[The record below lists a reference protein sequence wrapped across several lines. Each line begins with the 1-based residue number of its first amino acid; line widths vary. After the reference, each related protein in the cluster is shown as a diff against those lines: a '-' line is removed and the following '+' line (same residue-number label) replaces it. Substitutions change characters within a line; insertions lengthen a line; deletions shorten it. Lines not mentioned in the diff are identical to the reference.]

1 MAQEKSLGERVEQ
14 AFNNIAKRQ
23 DILDWLANQPLS
35 REWTKEDIWDC
46 KPEYMAVLTE
56 EEREFLLEGCEE
68 TLHYKYKNDET
79 EKKNRRSFIP
89 YGCVFAAFSFF
100 FDAIIAKWFFGIIS
114 SIFFWIGLDKS
125 GNGYVEQHSPRKKVY
140 DYLASHP
147 NAREDFLAA
156 NKKILDAEAERSDTE
171 KRALAR
177 ITEDFYKETQKV
189 TRAFSK
195 FIQKS
200 ARQHCVDYFINN
212 SVEYGSGS
220 KMSTRRIFQ
229 LFVGLDLLKVC
240 ERLGHPYDIFDLSFF
255 PFVSLS
261 ISYPKIDEEWD
272 YEYLSWIQSYSP
284 YSKAEEYY
292 EDIQHCVGENAD
304 AGVEYFGI
312 YILQKSGY
320 GHEDE
325 YLRLI
330 YRFASLVAK
339 ADGNI
344 STEEADQLKAIQR
357 QVNEFCSQKN
367 ENDLPLPPELPAPKP
382 KKPEQPADNAHA
394 EEQPVQQ
401 NEAQP
406 DTKQDEAEKP
416 KPAKPALEQLD
427 ELIGLEGVK
436 AEIHKLHNYVK
447 IQRKREACGMQSV
460 PLAVHCVF
468 TGNPGT
474 GKTTVARILAEIF
487 KDLGLLKKG
496 HLVETDRSGLVAEYV
511 GQTAVKTNKIIDSA
525 LDGVLFIDEAYTLA
539 SGGSNDYGH
548 EAVATLLKRMEDNR
562 DRLIVIIAG
571 YKDEMQKFIDMNPGL
586 QSRFTR
592 YINFEDYNALA
603 LARIFHLNAKRYGY
617 TLSPDAE
624 RRLNTVLT
632 DMVLHKDEHFGN
644 AREVRNL
651 FEQTLQHQAD
661 RLIGIENVSEH
672 DLATIEAE
680 DIIG

>member
-1 MAQEKSLGERVEQ
+1 MASNKKLAEDVGEILRNV
-14 AFNNIAKRQ
+14 AKRQ
-23 DILDWLANQPLS
+23 DIFDWLSQQPLS
-35 REWTKEDIWDC
+35 RDWKKEDIQNC
-46 KPEYMAVLTE
+46 KPEYMVVLKK
-56 EEREFLLEGCEE
+56 EERELLLKDCENNLRE
-68 TLHYKYKNDET
+68 KYKKDEK
-79 EKKNRRSFIP
+79 EKKNRRSFKSL
-89 YGCVFAAFSFF
+89 GCLCATLMIFIDIVFF
-100 FDAIIAKWFFGIIS
+100 KCVLCIIS
-114 SIFFWIGLDKS
+114 AVFFWLGLDKS
-125 GNGYVEQHSPRKKVY
+125 GNAYLEQHSPRKRVY
-140 DYLASHP
+140 EYLASHP
-147 NAREDFLAA
+147 NAREEFLAA
-156 NKKILDAEAERSDTE
+156 NKKILDAEAEQQDIE
-171 KRALAR
+171 DRALAR
-177 ITEDFYKETQKV
+177 ITEDYFNEVQK
-189 TRAFSK
+189 TTKAISK
-195 FIQKS
+195 FIIK
-200 ARQHCVDYFINN
+200 ATRQH
-212 SVEYGSGS
+212 SVFYYIRNCIQCTHGDRLNVH
-220 KMSTRRIFQ
+220 TIFQ

-240 ERLGHPYDIFDLSFF
+240 ERLGHPFEKYSISSF
-255 PFVSLS
+255 PFVAAGLA
-261 ISYPKIDEEWD
+261 YERIDETRS
-272 YEYLSWIQSYSP
+272 YTMLPYLGIYK
-284 YSKAEEYY
+284 KAENYY
-292 EDIQHCVGENAD
+292 EAIQHSVGENTE
-304 AGVEYFGI
+304 AGLEYFGV
-312 YILQKSGY
+312 YLLQKSGY

-325 YLRLI
+325 YMRLI
-330 YRFASLVAK
+330 YQFASLVAK
-339 ADGNI
+339 ADGCI

-357 QVNEFCSQKN
+357 QVNEFSSQKD
-367 ENDLPLPPELPAPKP
+367 ENDLPLPPELPAKKP
-382 KKPEQPADNAHA
+382 KKPEQPADIANK
-394 EEQPVQQ
+394 EEKPVQQ
-401 NEAQP
+401 KEEKPEA
-406 DTKQDEAEKP
+406 KQETAEKP

-487 KDLGLLKKG
+487 KDLGLLTKG

-525 LDGVLFIDEAYTLA
+525 LDGVLFIDEAYTFA

-617 TLSPDAE
+617 TLSPDAD

-680 DIIG
+680 DIVK

>member
-1 MAQEKSLGERVEQ
+1 MTDYNKLAENNGKILNQNDPKEQ
-14 AFNNIAKRQ
+14 IF
-23 DILDWLANQPLS
+23 DWLAQQPLS
-35 REWTKEDIWDC
+35 RDWNKHELIGC
-46 KPEYMAVLTE
+46 IARRLAVLTPEQQEIFLSSWE
-56 EEREFLLEGCEE
+56 EEHRIK
-68 TLHYKYKNDET
+68 HVSNDEQGLIISRT
-79 EKKNRRSFIP
+79 AFIMSAIFFAFMV
-89 YGCVFAAFSFF
+89 YASIVSGFTDLTIIFCCILAVFLFLIWATF
-100 FDAIIAKWFFGIIS
+100 FDTDS
-114 SIFFWIGLDKS
+114 T
-125 GNGYVEQHSPRKKVY
+125 PRKRLKK
-140 DYLASHP
+140 YLEAHP
-147 NAREDFLAA
+147 NAREEFLAA
-156 NKKILDAEAERSDTE
+156 NKEILEKEAEEARKKQSESIESTGISKE
-171 KRALAR
+171 FLTSNQSLAEEFAAFVRKAAKNSEVVKFLKR
-177 ITEDFYKETQKV
+177 IVQYENSTQL
-189 TRAFSK
+189 TPGT
-195 FIQKS
+195 IL
-200 ARQHCVDYFINN
+200 
-212 SVEYGSGS
+212 E
-220 KMSTRRIFQ
+220 
-229 LFVGLDLLKVC
+229 LFAGLDMLKVS
-240 ERLGHPYDIFDLSFF
+240 ERLGHPFDKDSLASFPFIAVSLGFNDYQLDDWDLSN
-255 PFVSLS
+255 
-261 ISYPKIDEEWD
+261 
-272 YEYLSWIQSYSP
+272 QSEHTYREMGEIF
-284 YSKAEEYY
+284 YNAVMKGVGMNKDAEV
-292 EDIQHCVGENAD
+292 D
-304 AGVEYFGI
+304 YFGL
-312 YILQKSGY
+312 YIFRSSGY
-320 GHEDE
+320 GHEED
-325 YLRLI
+325 YLRFM

-339 ADGNI
+339 ANGNI
-344 STEEADQLKAIQR
+344 SAEEADILKEIQS
-357 QVNEFCSQKN
+357 QINEICNQKN
-367 ENDLPLPPELPAPKP
+367 TTDTQQVQTEDKKEQTAP
-382 KKPEQPADNAHA
+382 QQA
-394 EEQPVQQ
+394 E
-401 NEAQP
+401 
-406 DTKQDEAEKP
+406 
-416 KPAKPALEQLD
+416 PAKPALEQLD

-487 KDLGLLKKG
+487 KDLGLLTKG

-592 YINFEDYNALA
+592 YINFEDYNALS
-603 LARIFHLNAKRYGY
+603 LARIFRLNATRYGY

-680 DIIG
+680 DIVK

>member
-1 MAQEKSLGERVEQ
+1 MEA
-14 AFNNIAKRQ
+14 
-23 DILDWLANQPLS
+23 
-35 REWTKEDIWDC
+35 
-46 KPEYMAVLTE
+46 
-56 EEREFLLEGCEE
+56 
-68 TLHYKYKNDET
+68 
-79 EKKNRRSFIP
+79 
-89 YGCVFAAFSFF
+89 
-100 FDAIIAKWFFGIIS
+100 
-114 SIFFWIGLDKS
+114 
-125 GNGYVEQHSPRKKVY
+125 
-140 DYLASHP
+140 HP
-147 NAREDFLAA
+147 SARLDFLAA
-156 NKKILDAEAERSDTE
+156 NKKILEKEAEEARKKQSESIESTGISE
-171 KRALAR
+171 EFFTSNQSLAEEFAAFVRKAAKNSEVVKFLKR
-177 ITEDFYKETQKV
+177 IVQYENSTQL
-189 TRAFSK
+189 TPGT
-195 FIQKS
+195 IL
-200 ARQHCVDYFINN
+200 
-212 SVEYGSGS
+212 E
-220 KMSTRRIFQ
+220 
-229 LFVGLDLLKVC
+229 LFAGLDMLKVS
-240 ERLGHPYDIFDLSFF
+240 ERLGHPFDKDSLASF
-255 PFVSLS
+255 PFIAVSLGFNDHKLD
-261 ISYPKIDEEWD
+261 YWD
-272 YEYLSWIQSYSP
+272 FSNQTEHFYQEMGDI
-284 YSKAEEYY
+284 YY
-292 EDIQHCVGENAD
+292 NAVMKGVGMNKDAD
-304 AGVEYFGI
+304 VDYFGL
-312 YILQKSGY
+312 YIFRSSGY
-320 GHEDE
+320 DHEED
-325 YLRLI
+325 YLRFM

-339 ADGNI
+339 ANGNI
-344 STEEADQLKAIQR
+344 STEEATILKEIQS
-357 QVNEFCSQKN
+357 QINEICNQKN
-367 ENDLPLPPELPAPKP
+367 TAETQQVQTED
-382 KKPEQPADNAHA
+382 KKKQTALQQA
-394 EEQPVQQ
+394 E
-401 NEAQP
+401 
-406 DTKQDEAEKP
+406 
-416 KPAKPALEQLD
+416 PAKPALEQLD

-617 TLSPDAE
+617 TLSPDAD
-624 RRLNTVLT
+624 RQLNTVLT

-672 DLATIEAE
+672 DLSTIEAE
-680 DIIG
+680 DIVK

>member
-1 MAQEKSLGERVEQ
+1 MTDNKKLAEDIGNVFS
-14 AFNNIAKRQ
+14 NIAKRQ
-23 DILDWLANQPLS
+23 NIYDWLSQQPLS
-35 REWTKEDIWDC
+35 HDWKKEDIQKC
-46 KPEYMAVLTE
+46 KPEYVAVLTKD
-56 EEREFLLEGCEE
+56 EREFLLKDCEDS
-68 TLHYKYKNDET
+68 LRYKYKNDEA
-79 EKKNRRSFIP
+79 ERKNRKSFKRL
-89 YGCVFAAFSFF
+89 GCVFAVIALFIDIVFFKYILAFISGLCFV
-100 FDAIIAKWFFGIIS
+100 FGI
-114 SIFFWIGLDKS
+114 DKS
-125 GNGYVEQHSPRKKVY
+125 GNGYVAENSPRKKVY

-147 NAREDFLAA
+147 NAREEFLAA
-156 NKKILDAEAERSDTE
+156 NKKILDAEAERRDTE

-200 ARQHCVDYFINN
+200 ARQHCVDYFIDN
-212 SVEYGSGS
+212 SVEYGSGL
-220 KMSTRRIFQ
+220 KMPTRRIFQ

-240 ERLGHPYDIFDLSFF
+240 ERLGYPYDIFNLSFF

-261 ISYPKIDEEWD
+261 ISYPDVDTEWD
-272 YEYLSWIQSYSP
+272 YEDLSWRSP

-292 EDIQHCVGENAD
+292 EDIQHCVGENAN

-357 QVNEFCSQKN
+357 QINEFCSQKN

-401 NEAQP
+401 KEAQP
-406 DTKQDEAEKP
+406 EAKQDEAEKP

-592 YINFEDYNALA
+592 YINFEDYNALS
-603 LARIFHLNAKRYGY
+603 LARIFRLNATRYGY

>member
-14 AFNNIAKRQ
+14 AFNEIAKRQ
-23 DILDWLANQPLS
+23 DIFDWLANQPLS
-35 REWTKEDIWDC
+35 RDWKKEDIEDC
-46 KPEYMAVLTE
+46 KPEYMAVLTK
-56 EEREFLLEGCEE
+56 EEREFMLKDCADSLR
-68 TLHYKYKNDET
+68 YKYKNDET
-79 EKKNRRSFIP
+79 EKKNRKSFKRC
-89 YGCVFAAFSFF
+89 GCIFAVLMLFIDIVFF
-100 FDAIIAKWFFGIIS
+100 KWFFGIIS
-114 SIFFWIGLDKS
+114 FVCFVLGLDKS
-125 GNGYVEQHSPRKKVY
+125 GNAYVEQHSPRKRVY
-140 DYLASHP
+140 EYLASHP
-147 NAREDFLAA
+147 NAREEFLAA
-156 NKKILDAEAERSDTE
+156 NKKILDAEAERRDTE

-212 SVEYGSGS
+212 SVEYGNGS

-292 EDIQHCVGENAD
+292 EDIQHCVGENAN

-394 EEQPVQQ
+394 DEKPVQQ

-539 SGGSNDYGH
+539 NGSSNDYGH

-592 YINFEDYNALA
+592 YINFEDYNALS
-603 LARIFHLNAKRYGY
+603 LARIFRLNATRYGY

-680 DIIG
+680 DIVK

>member
-1 MAQEKSLGERVEQ
+1 MTDHKKLAEDIGNVFS
-14 AFNNIAKRQ
+14 NIAKRQ
-23 DILDWLANQPLS
+23 NIYDWLSQQPLS
-35 REWTKEDIWDC
+35 HDWKKEDIQNC
-46 KPEYMAVLTE
+46 KPEYVAVLTK
-56 EEREFLLEGCEE
+56 EEREFLLKDCEDS
-68 TLHYKYKNDET
+68 LRYKYKNDET
-79 EKKNRRSFIP
+79 EKKNRKSFKRC
-89 YGCVFAAFSFF
+89 GCIFAVLMLFIDIVFF
-100 FDAIIAKWFFGIIS
+100 KWFFGIIS
-114 SIFFWIGLDKS
+114 FVCFVLGLDKS
-125 GNGYVEQHSPRKKVY
+125 GTAYVEQHSPRKKI
-140 DYLASHP
+140 DEYLASHP
-147 NAREDFLAA
+147 NAREEFLAA
-156 NKKILDAEAERSDTE
+156 NKKILDAEAERRDTE

-195 FIQKS
+195 FIKKS
-200 ARQHCVDYFINN
+200 ARQHCVDYFIDN
-212 SVEYGSGS
+212 SVEYGSGL
-220 KMSTRRIFQ
+220 KMPTRRIFQ

-240 ERLGHPYDIFDLSFF
+240 ERLGYPYDIFNLSFF

-261 ISYPKIDEEWD
+261 ISYPDVDTEWD
-272 YEYLSWIQSYSP
+272 YEDLSWRSP

-292 EDIQHCVGENAD
+292 EDIQHCVGENAN

-394 EEQPVQQ
+394 EEKPVQQ

-511 GQTAVKTNKIIDSA
+511 GQTAVKTNKIIDST

-661 RLIGIENVSEH
+661 RLIGIENVSDH

>member
-1 MAQEKSLGERVEQ
+1 MEDYNKLAERIGKILNQNDPKEQIFDRLAQ
-14 AFNNIAKRQ
+14 
-23 DILDWLANQPLS
+23 QPLS
-35 REWTKEDIWDC
+35 RDWNKYELIGC
-46 KPEYMAVLTE
+46 SARRLAVLTPE
-56 EEREFLLEGCEE
+56 QQELFLS
-68 TLHYKYKNDET
+68 DW
-79 EKKNRRSFIP
+79 EKKHGIKHVEVDEQKLVLTRTVLIMLTI
-89 YGCVFAAFSFF
+89 VFAFMAYASAVSGFTEL
-100 FDAIIAKWFFGIIS
+100 K
-114 SIFFWIGLDKS
+114 IFFYCVIAVLLIMIWGTFSDTDS
-125 GNGYVEQHSPRKKVY
+125 APRKRLRK
-140 DYLASHP
+140 YLEAHP
-147 NAREDFLAA
+147 SARLDFLAA
-156 NKKILDAEAERSDTE
+156 NKKILEKEAEEARKKQSESIESTGISE
-171 KRALAR
+171 EFFTSNQSLAEEFAAFVRKAAKNSEVVKFLKR
-177 ITEDFYKETQKV
+177 IVQYENSTQL
-189 TRAFSK
+189 TPNT
-195 FIQKS
+195 IL
-200 ARQHCVDYFINN
+200 
-212 SVEYGSGS
+212 E
-220 KMSTRRIFQ
+220 
-229 LFVGLDLLKVC
+229 LFAGLDMLKVS
-240 ERLGHPYDIFDLSFF
+240 ERLGHPFDKDSLASFPFIAVSLGFNDYKLDHWDLSNQTEHSYQEMGEIYYNAVMKGVGMNKDADVDFF
-255 PFVSLS
+255 GL
-261 ISYPKIDEEWD
+261 
-272 YEYLSWIQSYSP
+272 
-284 YSKAEEYY
+284 
-292 EDIQHCVGENAD
+292 
-304 AGVEYFGI
+304 
-312 YILQKSGY
+312 YIFRSSGY
-320 GHEDE
+320 DHEED
-325 YLRLI
+325 YLRFM

-339 ADGNI
+339 ANGNI
-344 STEEADQLKAIQR
+344 STEEATILKEIQS
-357 QVNEFCSQKN
+357 QINEICNQKN
-367 ENDLPLPPELPAPKP
+367 TAETQQVQTEDKKEQTAP
-382 KKPEQPADNAHA
+382 QQA
-394 EEQPVQQ
+394 E
-401 NEAQP
+401 
-406 DTKQDEAEKP
+406 
-416 KPAKPALEQLD
+416 PAKPALEQLD

-617 TLSPDAE
+617 TLSPDAD

-680 DIIG
+680 DIVK

>member
-1 MAQEKSLGERVEQ
+1 MASNKKLAEDIGNVFS
-14 AFNNIAKRQ
+14 NIAKRQ
-23 DILDWLANQPLS
+23 NIYDWLSQQPLS
-35 REWTKEDIWDC
+35 HDWKKEDIQNC
-46 KPEYMAVLTE
+46 KPEYVAVLTK
-56 EEREFLLEGCEE
+56 EEREFLLKDCEDS
-68 TLHYKYKNDET
+68 LRYKYKNDEA
-79 EKKNRRSFIP
+79 EKKNRKSFKRL
-89 YGCVFAAFSFF
+89 GCFFAALMLFIDVVFF
-100 FDAIIAKWFFGIIS
+100 KWIVGIIS
-114 SIFFWIGLDKS
+114 FFCFWLGLDKS
-125 GNGYVEQHSPRKKVY
+125 GSVYVEQNSPRKKVY
-140 DYLASHP
+140 EYLASHP
-147 NAREDFLAA
+147 NAREEFIAA
-156 NKKILDAEAERSDTE
+156 NKKILDAEAEKQDIE
-171 KRALAR
+171 DRALAR
-177 ITEDFYKETQKV
+177 ITEDYFNEVQKV
-189 TRAFSK
+189 TKAISK
-195 FIQKS
+195 FIIRTT
-200 ARQHCVDYFINN
+200 RQHCVFYYIRHCIECTNGDKLN
-212 SVEYGSGS
+212 VH
-220 KMSTRRIFQ
+220 TIFQ

-240 ERLGHPYDIFDLSFF
+240 EHLGHPFEKYSVSSFT
-255 PFVSLS
+255 FVSAGLA
-261 ISYPKIDEEWD
+261 YEQIDETRS
-272 YEYLSWIQSYSP
+272 YTRLPYLDIYK
-284 YSKAEEYY
+284 KAEEYY
-292 EDIQHCVGENAD
+292 EDIQHCVGENAN

-401 NEAQP
+401 KGAQP
-406 DTKQDEAEKP
+406 EAKQNEAEKP

-525 LDGVLFIDEAYTLA
+525 LDGVLSVSYTHL
-539 SGGSNDYGH
+539 
-548 EAVATLLKRMEDNR
+548 TL
-562 DRLIVIIAG
+562 
-571 YKDEMQKFIDMNPGL
+571 P
-586 QSRFTR
+586 
-592 YINFEDYNALA
+592 
-603 LARIFHLNAKRYGY
+603 
-617 TLSPDAE
+617 
-624 RRLNTVLT
+624 
-632 DMVLHKDEHFGN
+632 
-644 AREVRNL
+644 
-651 FEQTLQHQAD
+651 
-661 RLIGIENVSEH
+661 
-672 DLATIEAE
+672 TICSV
-680 DIIG
+680 

>member
-1 MAQEKSLGERVEQ
+1 MTDNKKLAEDIGNVFS
-14 AFNNIAKRQ
+14 NIAKRQ
-23 DILDWLANQPLS
+23 NIYDWLSQQPLS
-35 REWTKEDIWDC
+35 HDWKKEDIQKC
-46 KPEYMAVLTE
+46 KPEYVAVLTK
-56 EEREFLLEGCEE
+56 EEREFLLKDCEDS
-68 TLHYKYKNDET
+68 LRYKYKNDEA
-79 EKKNRRSFIP
+79 ERKNRKSFKRL
-89 YGCVFAAFSFF
+89 GCVFAVIALFIDIVFFKYILAFISGLCFV
-100 FDAIIAKWFFGIIS
+100 FGI
-114 SIFFWIGLDKS
+114 DKS
-125 GNGYVEQHSPRKKVY
+125 GNGYVAENSPRKKVY

-147 NAREDFLAA
+147 NAREEFLAA
-156 NKKILDAEAERSDTE
+156 NKKILDAEAERRDTE

-200 ARQHCVDYFINN
+200 ARQHCVDYFIDN
-212 SVEYGSGS
+212 SVEYGSGL
-220 KMSTRRIFQ
+220 KMPTRRIFQ

-240 ERLGHPYDIFDLSFF
+240 ERLGYPYDIFNLSFF

-261 ISYPKIDEEWD
+261 ISYPDVDTEWD
-272 YEYLSWIQSYSP
+272 YEDLSWRSP

-292 EDIQHCVGENAD
+292 EDIQHCVGENAN

-357 QVNEFCSQKN
+357 QINEFCSQKN

-401 NEAQP
+401 KEAQP
-406 DTKQDEAEKP
+406 EAKQDEAEKP

-525 LDGVLFIDEAYTLA
+525 LDGALFIDEAYTLA

-617 TLSPDAE
+617 TLSPDAD

-680 DIIG
+680 DIVK

>member
-1 MAQEKSLGERVEQ
+1 MEDYNKLAERIGKILNQNDPKEQ
-14 AFNNIAKRQ
+14 IF
-23 DILDWLANQPLS
+23 DWLAKQPLS
-35 REWTKEDIWDC
+35 RDWNKYELIGC
-46 KPEYMAVLTE
+46 SARRLAVLTPE
-56 EEREFLLEGCEE
+56 QQELFLS
-68 TLHYKYKNDET
+68 DW
-79 EKKNRRSFIP
+79 EKKHGIKHADADEQKLVLIRTVFIM
-89 YGCVFAAFSFF
+89 AT
-100 FDAIIAKWFFGIIS
+100 
-114 SIFFWIGLDKS
+114 IFFAFMVYASVVS
-125 GNGYVEQHSPRKKVY
+125 GFTNLTIIYCCFIAVLLIMIWATFANTDSTPRKRLKK
-140 DYLASHP
+140 YLEAHP
-147 NAREDFLAA
+147 NAREEFLAA
-156 NKKILDAEAERSDTE
+156 NKEILEKEAEEARKKQSESIESIGISEEFFTSNQSLAE
-171 KRALAR
+171 EFAAFVRKAAKNSEVVKFLKR
-177 ITEDFYKETQKV
+177 IVQYENSTQL
-189 TRAFSK
+189 TPGT
-195 FIQKS
+195 IL
-200 ARQHCVDYFINN
+200 
-212 SVEYGSGS
+212 E
-220 KMSTRRIFQ
+220 
-229 LFVGLDLLKVC
+229 LFAGLDMLKVS
-240 ERLGHPYDIFDLSFF
+240 ERLGHPFDKDSLASFPFIAVSLGFNDYKLDHWDLSNQTEHSYQEMGEIYYNAVMKGVGMNKDADVDFF
-255 PFVSLS
+255 GL
-261 ISYPKIDEEWD
+261 
-272 YEYLSWIQSYSP
+272 
-284 YSKAEEYY
+284 
-292 EDIQHCVGENAD
+292 
-304 AGVEYFGI
+304 
-312 YILQKSGY
+312 YIFRSSGY
-320 GHEDE
+320 GHEED
-325 YLRLI
+325 YLRFI

-339 ADGNI
+339 ANGNI
-344 STEEADQLKAIQR
+344 SAEEADILKEIQS
-357 QVNEFCSQKN
+357 QINEICNQKN
-367 ENDLPLPPELPAPKP
+367 TAETQQVQTEDKKEQTAP
-382 KKPEQPADNAHA
+382 QQA
-394 EEQPVQQ
+394 E
-401 NEAQP
+401 
-406 DTKQDEAEKP
+406 
-416 KPAKPALEQLD
+416 PAKPALEQLD

-617 TLSPDAE
+617 TLSPDAD

-632 DMVLHKDEHFGN
+632 NMVLHKDEHFGN

-672 DLATIEAE
+672 DLSTIESE
-680 DIIG
+680 DIVK

>member
-1 MAQEKSLGERVEQ
+1 MSAIFF
-14 AFNNIAKRQ
+14 AFMVYASIVSGFT
-23 DILDWLANQPLS
+23 DLTIIFCCILAVFLFL
-35 REWTKEDIWDC
+35 IW
-46 KPEYMAVLTE
+46 AT
-56 EEREFLLEGCEE
+56 
-68 TLHYKYKNDET
+68 
-79 EKKNRRSFIP
+79 
-89 YGCVFAAFSFF
+89 F
-100 FDAIIAKWFFGIIS
+100 FDTDS
-114 SIFFWIGLDKS
+114 T
-125 GNGYVEQHSPRKKVY
+125 PRKRLKK
-140 DYLASHP
+140 YLEAHP
-147 NAREDFLAA
+147 NAREEFLAA
-156 NKKILDAEAERSDTE
+156 NKEILEKEAEEARKKQSESIESTGISKE
-171 KRALAR
+171 FLTSNQSLAEEFAAFVRKAAKNSEVVKFLKR
-177 ITEDFYKETQKV
+177 IVQYENSTQL
-189 TRAFSK
+189 TPGT
-195 FIQKS
+195 IL
-200 ARQHCVDYFINN
+200 
-212 SVEYGSGS
+212 E
-220 KMSTRRIFQ
+220 
-229 LFVGLDLLKVC
+229 LFAGLDMLKVS
-240 ERLGHPYDIFDLSFF
+240 ERLGHPFDKDSLASFPFIAVSLGFNDYQLDDWDLSNQ
-255 PFVSLS
+255 SEH
-261 ISYPKIDEEWD
+261 SYQEMGEIFYNAVMKGVGMNKD
-272 YEYLSWIQSYSP
+272 
-284 YSKAEEYY
+284 AEV
-292 EDIQHCVGENAD
+292 D
-304 AGVEYFGI
+304 YFGL
-312 YILQKSGY
+312 YIFRSSGY
-320 GHEDE
+320 GHEED
-325 YLRLI
+325 YLRFM

-339 ADGNI
+339 ANGNI
-344 STEEADQLKAIQR
+344 SAEEADILKEIQS
-357 QVNEFCSQKN
+357 QINEICNQKN
-367 ENDLPLPPELPAPKP
+367 TTDTQQVQTEDKKEQTAP
-382 KKPEQPADNAHA
+382 QQA
-394 EEQPVQQ
+394 E
-401 NEAQP
+401 
-406 DTKQDEAEKP
+406 
-416 KPAKPALEQLD
+416 PAKPALEQLD

-539 SGGSNDYGH
+539 NGSSNDYGH

-592 YINFEDYNALA
+592 YINFEDYNALS
-603 LARIFHLNAKRYGY
+603 LARIFRLNATRYGY

-680 DIIG
+680 DIVK

>member
-1 MAQEKSLGERVEQ
+1 MTDNKKLAEDIGNVFS
-14 AFNNIAKRQ
+14 NIAKRQ
-23 DILDWLANQPLS
+23 NIYDWLSQQPLS
-35 REWTKEDIWDC
+35 HDWKKEDIQKC
-46 KPEYMAVLTE
+46 KPEYVAVLTKD
-56 EEREFLLEGCEE
+56 EREFLLKDCEDS
-68 TLHYKYKNDET
+68 LRYKYKNDEA
-79 EKKNRRSFIP
+79 ERKNRKSFKRL
-89 YGCVFAAFSFF
+89 GCVFAVIALFIDIVFFKYILAFISGLCFV
-100 FDAIIAKWFFGIIS
+100 FGI
-114 SIFFWIGLDKS
+114 DKS
-125 GNGYVEQHSPRKKVY
+125 GNGYVAENSPRKKVY

-147 NAREDFLAA
+147 NAREEFLAA
-156 NKKILDAEAERSDTE
+156 NKKILDAEAERRDTE

-200 ARQHCVDYFINN
+200 ARQHCVDYFIDN
-212 SVEYGSGS
+212 SVEYGSGL
-220 KMSTRRIFQ
+220 KMPTRRIFQ

-240 ERLGHPYDIFDLSFF
+240 ERLGYPYDIFNLSFF

-261 ISYPKIDEEWD
+261 ISYPDVDTEWD
-272 YEYLSWIQSYSP
+272 YEDLSWRSP

-292 EDIQHCVGENAD
+292 EDIQHCVGENAN

-357 QVNEFCSQKN
+357 QINEFCSQKN

-401 NEAQP
+401 KEAQP
-406 DTKQDEAEKP
+406 EAKQDEAEKP

-603 LARIFHLNAKRYGY
+603 LARIFRLNARRYGY
-617 TLSPDAE
+617 TISPDAD

-680 DIIG
+680 DIVK

>member
-1 MAQEKSLGERVEQ
+1 MEDYNKLAERIGKILNQNDPKEQ
-14 AFNNIAKRQ
+14 IF
-23 DILDWLANQPLS
+23 DWLAQQPLS
-35 REWTKEDIWDC
+35 RDWNKYELIGC
-46 KPEYMAVLTE
+46 SARRLAVLTPE
-56 EEREFLLEGCEE
+56 QQELFLS
-68 TLHYKYKNDET
+68 DW
-79 EKKNRRSFIP
+79 EKKHGIKHVEVDEQKLVLTRTVLIMLTI
-89 YGCVFAAFSFF
+89 VFAFMAYASAVSGFTEL
-100 FDAIIAKWFFGIIS
+100 K
-114 SIFFWIGLDKS
+114 IFFYCVIAVLLIMIWGTFSDTDS
-125 GNGYVEQHSPRKKVY
+125 APRKRLRK
-140 DYLASHP
+140 YLEAHP
-147 NAREDFLAA
+147 SARLDFLAA
-156 NKKILDAEAERSDTE
+156 NKKILEKEAEEARKKQSESIESTGISE
-171 KRALAR
+171 EFFTSNQSLAEEFAAFVRKAAKNSEVVKFLKR
-177 ITEDFYKETQKV
+177 IVQYENSTQL
-189 TRAFSK
+189 TPGT
-195 FIQKS
+195 IL
-200 ARQHCVDYFINN
+200 
-212 SVEYGSGS
+212 E
-220 KMSTRRIFQ
+220 
-229 LFVGLDLLKVC
+229 LFAGLDMLKVS
-240 ERLGHPYDIFDLSFF
+240 ERLGHPFDKDSLASF
-255 PFVSLS
+255 PFIAVSLGFNDHKLD
-261 ISYPKIDEEWD
+261 YWD
-272 YEYLSWIQSYSP
+272 FSNQTEHFYQEMGDI
-284 YSKAEEYY
+284 YY
-292 EDIQHCVGENAD
+292 NAVMKGVGMNKDAD
-304 AGVEYFGI
+304 VDYFGL
-312 YILQKSGY
+312 YIFRSSGY
-320 GHEDE
+320 DHEED
-325 YLRLI
+325 YLRFI

-339 ADGNI
+339 ANGNI
-344 STEEADQLKAIQR
+344 STEEATILKEIQS
-357 QVNEFCSQKN
+357 QINEICNQKN
-367 ENDLPLPPELPAPKP
+367 TAETQQVQTEDKKEQTAP
-382 KKPEQPADNAHA
+382 QQA
-394 EEQPVQQ
+394 E
-401 NEAQP
+401 
-406 DTKQDEAEKP
+406 
-416 KPAKPALEQLD
+416 PAKPALEQLD

-487 KDLGLLKKG
+487 KDLGLLTKG

-617 TLSPDAE
+617 TLSPDAD
-624 RRLNTVLT
+624 RRLNTVLI

-672 DLATIEAE
+672 DLATIEAK
-680 DIIG
+680 DIVK

>member
-1 MAQEKSLGERVEQ
+1 MEDYNKLAERIGKILNQNDPKEQ
-14 AFNNIAKRQ
+14 IF
-23 DILDWLANQPLS
+23 DWLAQQPLS
-35 REWTKEDIWDC
+35 RDWNKYELIGC
-46 KPEYMAVLTE
+46 SARRLAVLTPE
-56 EEREFLLEGCEE
+56 QQELFLS
-68 TLHYKYKNDET
+68 DW
-79 EKKNRRSFIP
+79 EKKHGIKHVEVDEQKLVLTRTVLIMLTI
-89 YGCVFAAFSFF
+89 VFAFMAYASAVSGFTEL
-100 FDAIIAKWFFGIIS
+100 K
-114 SIFFWIGLDKS
+114 IFFYCVIAVLLIMIWGTFSDTDS
-125 GNGYVEQHSPRKKVY
+125 APRKRLRK
-140 DYLASHP
+140 YLEAHP
-147 NAREDFLAA
+147 SARLDFLAA
-156 NKKILDAEAERSDTE
+156 NKKILEKEAEEARKKQSESIESTGISKEFFTSNQSLAEEFAAFVRKAAKNDDVVKFL
-171 KRALAR
+171 KR
-177 ITEDFYKETQKV
+177 IVQYENSTQL
-189 TRAFSK
+189 TPNT
-195 FIQKS
+195 IL
-200 ARQHCVDYFINN
+200 
-212 SVEYGSGS
+212 E
-220 KMSTRRIFQ
+220 
-229 LFVGLDLLKVC
+229 LFAGLDMLKVS
-240 ERLGHPYDIFDLSFF
+240 ERLGHPFDKDSLASFPFIAVSLGFNDYKLDHWDLSNQTEHSYQEMGEIYYNAVMKGVGMNKDADVDFF
-255 PFVSLS
+255 GL
-261 ISYPKIDEEWD
+261 
-272 YEYLSWIQSYSP
+272 
-284 YSKAEEYY
+284 
-292 EDIQHCVGENAD
+292 
-304 AGVEYFGI
+304 
-312 YILQKSGY
+312 YIFRSSGY
-320 GHEDE
+320 DHEED
-325 YLRLI
+325 YLRFI

-339 ADGNI
+339 ANGNI
-344 STEEADQLKAIQR
+344 STEEATILKEIQS
-357 QVNEFCSQKN
+357 QINEICNQKN
-367 ENDLPLPPELPAPKP
+367 TAETQQVQTEDKKEQTAP
-382 KKPEQPADNAHA
+382 QQA
-394 EEQPVQQ
+394 E
-401 NEAQP
+401 
-406 DTKQDEAEKP
+406 
-416 KPAKPALEQLD
+416 PAKPALEQLD

-617 TLSPDAE
+617 TLSPDAD

-680 DIIG
+680 DIVK